1 MIKMDTGSYFRA
13 KREITNY
20 CEKGN
25 CHGQRSTDCPLHIM
39 NNGMYVRCSVLEQ
52 DYPEV
57 AEKLLYEAIREK
69 FPNGYI
75 ICVKDR
81 KYEDIEKCNK
91 FKNCKECKGE

>member
-1 MIKMDTGSYFRA
+1 MDIESYFRA

-20 CEKGN
+20 CNKGN
-25 CHGQRSTDCPLHIM
+25 CHGQNGTDCPLYIM

-57 AEKLLYEAIREK
+57 AEQILYEALRQK

-75 ICVKDR
+75 ICPPDK
-81 KYEDIEKCNK
+81 KYEDINKCNK
-91 FKNCKECKGE
+91 YENCKECRKGE